1 VAAREPVLGPS
12 CSRSERGPDGPGTAA
27 NRDDSGWP
35 LAILPGTAVV
45 TACPGLAAYE
55 SRYEPATMP
64 GFTAGGHAGGQPAIS
79 GQIRGPDERA
89 RSGRGGGR
97 GRGRPPRHRRA
108 CSSLN
113 AGYPK
118 PVSITSPCSRR
129 AALSAALRF
138 SARGDSV
145 RYLYST
151 LLARQQRLLSLFTA
165 DRLEAVRVGNAA
177 EAWTCAAAR
186 WHPAGAAAGRGPAGL
201 AEPGSAQSAAGADHG

>member
-1 VAAREPVLGPS
+1 LLTFR
-12 CSRSERGPDGPGTAA
+12 ERGPDEPGTAA

-97 GRGRPPRHRRA
+97 GRQPGTGEPVQPILGDQCGLMGKIVATVHR
-108 CSSLN
+108 
-113 AGYPK
+113 
-118 PVSITSPCSRR
+118 I
-129 AALSAALRF
+129 
-138 SARGDSV
+138 
-145 RYLYST
+145 
-151 LLARQQRLLSLFTA
+151 
-165 DRLEAVRVGNAA
+165 
-177 EAWTCAAAR
+177 
-186 WHPAGAAAGRGPAGL
+186 
-201 AEPGSAQSAAGADHG
+201 